1 MVERRASPAAAG
13 GRRRCGVR
21 VGPTRLEGMP
31 AAWPAVA
38 AVKAKWPV
46 SGGALSHMILG
57 RCWGRGVTAVE
68 AVGGDGVVRWDSA
81 GEANRFRFDV
91 EQTAAAARAGRPE
104 RGVFFSILYGF
115 QEQGRGKDLVKLEE
129 IGTAMISLEECCW
142 EMQLQQQHKRG
153 ATQQQLVVVP
163 IRVRKDG
170 WASDAMLY
178 VNVELVDANT
188 PSENIGRTVSFRE
201 STVRTTTP
209 TPTMRDDRKSLE
221 AGTYHEV
228 LDLKQLLDLADRE
241 HKVAVYSRSKRNSD
255 SSSVSSMSSVSS
267 SSTISIS
274 SASSSGGASPEPGL
288 SSKRRL
294 LPWRRKSREF
304 DKRSSESLSQE
315 LPMKYMDDDPAGS
328 WETREFTSRDAETK
342 LRTPVFF
349 ASIDQ
354 RDDSAGGESA
364 CTALVAVLAAALH
377 ANHPTMPTRP
387 ELDALIRDGSSEW
400 RRLCD
405 DEAHMARFPNRHFD
419 LDTVLA
425 ARARPIAVQHDRAF
439 VGFFQPE
446 SFASLSGAMSFDDI
460 WREITASSS
469 TAEADVYIVS
479 WNDHFF
485 VLKVEGD
492 CYYVVDTLGER
503 LFEGCDKAY
512 MLRFDATS
520 EMRSSSSSPP
530 EKEEEE
536 VIVTGKECCREFI
549 KRFLAAIPLREEL
562 EMERKGCADAPHRR
576 LQIEF
581 HFTRDG
587 QSIDDPPSSD
597 AADSSSYIF
606 KPPPDAMDS
615 SILLDIKQPGT
626 TSSSAGSLEIPGS
639 Q

>member
-1 MVERRASPAAAG
+1 MVERRASPAGA
-13 GRRRCGVR
+13 RRRCGVW
-21 VGPTRLEGMP
+21 VGPTRLEGLP

-38 AVKAKWPV
+38 AVKLKWPV
-46 SGGALSHMILG
+46 AGGALSQMILG
-57 RCWGRGVTAVE
+57 RWGRGVTAVE
-68 AVGGDGVVRWDSA
+68 AVGGDGAIRWDDA
-81 GEANRFRFDV
+81 GEANRFRFDI
-91 EQTAAAARAGRPE
+91 EPAAAAARAGRPE
-104 RGVFFSILYGF
+104 RGVSFSILYGF

-142 EMQLQQQHKRG
+142 EMQLQQQQQKRG
-153 ATQQQLVVVP
+153 APQQQLVVVP

-170 WASDAMLY
+170 WASDAILY
-178 VNVELVDANT
+178 VNVELVDLNK
-188 PSENIGRTVSFRE
+188 PSENIGRTVSARE
-201 STVRTTTP
+201 SKTRTILA
-209 TPTMRDDRKSLE
+209 PTMRDDRKSFE
-221 AGTYHEV
+221 SGTYHEV

-241 HKVAVYSRSKRNSD
+241 HKVAVYRSKRNSD
-255 SSSVSSMSSVSS
+255 SSSVSSMSSISS
-267 SSTISIS
+267 SSSISIS

-288 SSKRRL
+288 TSKRRL
-294 LPWRRKSREF
+294 LPWRRKSRDF
-304 DKRSSESLSQE
+304 DKRSNESLSQE

-328 WETREFTSRDAETK
+328 WETREFTSRDAEAK

-405 DEAHMARFPNRHFD
+405 DEAHMERFPNRHFD
-419 LDTVLA
+419 LETVLA
-425 ARARPIAVQHDRAF
+425 EARARPIAVQHDRAF

-460 WREITASSS
+460 WREISAG
-469 TAEADVYIVS
+469 AGEPGRADVYVVS

-485 VLKVEGD
+485 VLKVESD

-512 MLRFDATS
+512 ILRFDATS
-520 EMRSSSSSPP
+520 EMRSVAPAPSSSPA
-530 EKEEEE
+530 KEEEE
-536 VIVTGKECCREFI
+536 VIVTGKECCKEFI

-562 EMERKGCADAPHRR
+562 ELEKKGCAGAPHRR

-581 HFTRDG
+581 HFTVLKE
-587 QSIDDPPSSD
+587 DDQ
-597 AADSSSYIF
+597 AR
-606 KPPPDAMDS
+606 
-615 SILLDIKQPGT
+615 
-626 TSSSAGSLEIPGS
+626 
-639 Q
+639 